1 MEDDDPATVRR
12 MLTYLYTVDYD
23 DKCDNTGLASAGAEP
38 ATSQFEQVKADSSLI
53 DQMIAD
59 VLVYAIADKYNIPE
73 LKELSMSKFEALL
86 DDESVPNK
94 FAAVVD
100 AVYTTTPDTDFGLR
114 DMVIDYCAE
123 NIDTFAESEEYFRIF
138 QDRGDFG
145 RSVLGAVLCTHKDK
159 IDEET
164 DKNQILTDKKNLT
177 AVMRSL
183 KIDLQGL
190 SGSAG
195 KYMTRVPNAMIEDF
209 KFRLDAMND

>member
-1 MEDDDPATVRR
+1 

-23 DKCDNTGLASAGAEP
+23 DKSDDNGLASAGAEP
-38 ATSQFEQVKADSSLI
+38 ATSQFERVKADGSLI

-100 AVYTTTPDTDFGLR
+100 AVYTTTPDTDSGLR
-114 DMVIDYCAE
+114 DMIIDYCAE

-145 RSVLGAVLCTHKDK
+145 RSVLGAVLCTHKGK

-164 DKNQILTDKKNLT
+164 
-177 AVMRSL
+177 RSL
-183 KIDLQGL
+183 KTDLQGL
-190 SGSAG
+190 SWSAG
-195 KYMTRVPNAMIEDF
+195 KYMTWVPNAMIEDF